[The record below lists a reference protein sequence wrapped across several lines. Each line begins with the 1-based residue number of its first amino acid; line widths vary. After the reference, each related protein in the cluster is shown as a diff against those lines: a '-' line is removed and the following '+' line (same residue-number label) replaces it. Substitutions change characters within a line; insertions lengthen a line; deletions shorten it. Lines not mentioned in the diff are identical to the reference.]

1 MKAPMFQTHTY
12 VYLYVTMRFQNVPR
26 SIQQAIQQEL
36 LVMAIFLTRCP
47 PRPREEMRRV
57 DQRNYRWCN
66 CILLPF
72 VLIERLLF
80 ILFQRGPGG
89 ISASGAA
96 MISLKKD
103 QTGEI
108 PSVMSA
114 SLRSI
119 PIRWVFQQLMEE
131 ETLWILKCVFS
142 CEKAKRG
149 ISWKIIPYLRGCAS
163 PRFQSFLNTKMPW
176 HFSEESGRS

>member
-96 MISLKKD
+96 MISFKKD

-119 PIRWVFQQLMEE
+119 PIRWV
-131 ETLWILKCVFS
+131 ETTTDGGRNSVNLEMLFLVKRRKGESLEKS
-142 CEKAKRG
+142 CHTSRMC
-149 ISWKIIPYLRGCAS
+149 I
-163 PRFQSFLNTKMPW
+163 T
-176 HFSEESGRS
+176 

>member
-12 VYLYVTMRFQNVPR
+12 VYLYVTMRFQNVQSR

-96 MISLKKD
+96 MIWLKRD

-108 PSVMSA
+108 PRVM
-114 SLRSI
+114 RQ
-119 PIRWVFQQLMEE
+119 FEE
-131 ETLWILKCVFS
+131 HTHQMGWNNNWWRKKLCESWNAFS

-149 ISWKIIPYLRGCAS
+149 ISWKIMPYLEDVHHLGS
-163 PRFQSFLNTKMPW
+163 KVS
-176 HFSEESGRS
+176 

>member
-12 VYLYVTMRFQNVPR
+12 VYLYVTMRFQNVQSR

-72 VLIERLLF
+72 VLIERLWF
-80 ILFQRGPGG
+80 ILFQRGPGVSQQVG
-89 ISASGAA
+89 LPWFHSKRIKQVKSLAWCPPVWGAYPSDGFFNNWWRKKLCESWNA
-96 MISLKKD
+96 FFRVKRRKGESL
-103 QTGEI
+103 
-108 PSVMSA
+108 
-114 SLRSI
+114 
-119 PIRWVFQQLMEE
+119 
-131 ETLWILKCVFS
+131 
-142 CEKAKRG
+142 EKSSHTFEDVHHLGSKV
-149 ISWKIIPYLRGCAS
+149 S
-163 PRFQSFLNTKMPW
+163 
-176 HFSEESGRS
+176 